1 MTLRGL
7 QRLLLILGSKVAAE
21 FRALVE
27 GTFTRVMAGD
37 TSLIQVIEG
46 NAASNAPINKAYR
59 AALEKEPVDPVLDE
73 ICKKRKLEHEETL
86 FELEVAE
93 RKMRIEAEKHKIDE
107 GKQRMKTQALE
118 NTETL
123 IGILTSLR
131 PDKPLDERTK
141 LQIED
146 QAKNI
151 LLTGDNNMITNGNSQ
166 GISVSML
173 AVAMG
178 YNCTD
183 AQRTEIGKITAKKY
197 RDKYNDEPP
206 KHPQYVKGNVIQVNS
221 YTERDRGM
229 MEAAIKEYME
239 NKKAK

>member
-93 RKMRIEAEKHKIDE
+93 RKMRIDE

-151 LLTGDNNMITNGNSQ
+151 LLTGENNMITNGNSQ